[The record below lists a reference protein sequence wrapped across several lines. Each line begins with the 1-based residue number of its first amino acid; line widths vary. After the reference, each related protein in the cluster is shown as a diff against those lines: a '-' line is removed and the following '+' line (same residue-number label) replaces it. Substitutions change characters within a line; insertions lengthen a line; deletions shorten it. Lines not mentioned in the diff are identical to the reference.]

1 MLIYSGNKEQ
11 VNILHKATKTVTH
24 FGMAV
29 A

>member
-1 MLIYSGNKEQ
+1 MLIYSDNKVQ
-11 VNILHKATKTVTH
+11 VNILHKAAKIVTH